1 MYASHFHFGG
11 YPSAGL
17 TWLFS
22 LEFMQRDNAR
32 FHKKRAFPGWRRLTA
47 SLARASS
54 AATNLCGSK
63 RNCLDLSFAHRIFL
77 LPGDSRCAKNGNSA
91 RILWSRLTYC
101 KQTSYRPRS
110 RYSALGFCCQSGI
123 IFLLSIRSTSYK
135 SARPPGHTELA
146 LCSAPGARALE
157 AWEKR
162 TCEFSSQG
170 NSLRHVSQCGTGWS
184 RNSTSPGF
192 SPGSK
197 SKASANLIFFGRTG
211 RYSHPS
217 ALAPILLQASNRFF
231 RPFAMRSPR
240 SANSARRVPQILFG
254 LFVR

>member
-1 MYASHFHFGG
+1 M
-11 YPSAGL
+11 
-17 TWLFS
+17 
-22 LEFMQRDNAR
+22 N
-32 FHKKRAFPGWRRLTA
+32 RAFPGWRRLYR
-47 SLARASS
+47 LARQRSE
-54 AATNLCGSK
+54 LCRYKLVRLETKLLGLMV
-63 RNCLDLSFAHRIFL
+63 CAQDFL
-77 LPGDSRCAKNGNSA
+77 LPSDSRRAKNGNSE
-91 RILWSRLTYC
+91 RILRSRLTSC
-101 KQTSYRPRS
+101 KQTGYRPRS

-123 IFLLSIRSTSYK
+123 IFVLSIRSTSYK
-135 SARPPGHTELA
+135 STRPPGHTERA
-146 LCSAPGARALE
+146 LGSAPGARVLE

-197 SKASANLIFFGRTG
+197 SKASASLIFFGRTG

-217 ALAPILLQASNRFF
+217 ALAPILLQASKRFSRPLLCDRRNR
-231 RPFAMRSPR
+231 RI
-240 SANSARRVPQILFG
+240 ARLRVSKILFG

>member
-1 MYASHFHFGG
+1 
-11 YPSAGL
+11 
-17 TWLFS
+17 
-22 LEFMQRDNAR
+22 MQRDNAR
-32 FHKKRAFPGWRRLTA
+32 FPMKRAFPGSRRLYRF
-47 SLARASS
+47 ARQSS
-54 AATNLCGSK
+54 ELCCYKLVRLETKLLGLEF
-63 RNCLDLSFAHRIFL
+63 CAQDFL

-101 KQTSYRPRS
+101 KQTGYRPRS

-135 SARPPGHTELA
+135 STRPPGHTGLA
-146 LCSAPGARALE
+146 LCSAPGARVLE

-197 SKASANLIFFGRTG
+197 SKASASFD
-211 RYSHPS
+211 
-217 ALAPILLQASNRFF
+217 FF
-231 RPFAMRSPR
+231 RPHGTIFASFRSRANLASSFEAIFPAFAMRPPR
-240 SANSARRVPQILFG
+240 SANSARRVSKILFG